1 MSLRDITRQS
11 VLEAIEE
18 FDQVGRNYFLKKYHF
33 GHAKSYWLVYDGRKY
48 DSKAIIGVA
57 HKYARP
63 ELGQL
68 RNFSGGTATVQPKL
82 ESLGFTVWVDR
93 DELDDIT
100 LPGEADSDTF
110 DPLNIKDGRER
121 IARMIANRKG
131 QPAFRATLLN
141 AYGRRCAISDCDVV
155 DVLEAAHICPY
166 QGPDTNKVVN
176 GILLR
181 ADIHTLFDLGLI
193 AIDHRSMEVLVHKS
207 IESSEYHKFHGRKLR
222 IPLDSMKSPSRKA
235 LKFHFDNSFQ

>member
-1 MSLRDITRQS
+1 M
-11 VLEAIEE
+11 
-18 FDQVGRNYFLKKYHF
+18 
-33 GHAKSYWLVYDGRKY
+33 
-48 DSKAIIGVA
+48 
-57 HKYARP
+57 
-63 ELGQL
+63 
-68 RNFSGGTATVQPKL
+68 
-82 ESLGFTVWVDR
+82 
-93 DELDDIT
+93 DDIT
-100 LPGEADSDTF
+100 LPGEADTDSF

>member
-1 MSLRDITRQS
+1 M
-11 VLEAIEE
+11 
-18 FDQVGRNYFLKKYHF
+18 
-33 GHAKSYWLVYDGRKY
+33 
-48 DSKAIIGVA
+48 
-57 HKYARP
+57 
-63 ELGQL
+63 GQL

-100 LPGEADSDTF
+100 LPREADTDPF
-110 DPLNIKDGRER
+110 DPLNINDGRER

-131 QPAFRATLLN
+131 QPAFRAALRN

-193 AIDHRSMEVLVHKS
+193 VIDHRSMEVLVHKS
-207 IESSEYHKFHGRKLR
+207 IESSECHKFYGRKLR
-222 IPLDSMKSPSRKA
+222 IPLDSMRAVNA
-235 LKFHFDNSFQ
+235 LNELD